1 MEFRALVLMNIKTY
15 SACFHD
21 QFGNLAL
28 HFVWTICLT

>member
-15 SACFHD
+15 ATCFHD

-28 HFVWTICLT
+28 HFVWALHLI